1 MGEPETGEQ
10 RPETGKW
17 NALREREPRKT
28 QRGRDAT
35 KRHLKRK
42 DAKTQRSGRIHEE
55 RKKAGKDLL
64 AEPLFLPSCFPHSI
78 PPSLWPPEESTRNAM
93 NLKVGTVGRKLHG
106 DRSLLPFLLS
116 ALRAIIRCASGE
128 RATIPGRR
136 GRRRRWR
143 GTARSASLQG
153 SRRGAGKDGAFRPAA
168 HPGRADRTRRHRRY

>member
-64 AEPLFLPSCFPHSI
+64 AEPDNWREFAFI
-78 PPSLWPPEESTRNAM
+78 R
-93 NLKVGTVGRKLHG
+93 GF
-106 DRSLLPFLLS
+106 DRR
-116 ALRAIIRCASGE
+116 ALRPE
-128 RATIPGRR
+128 D
-136 GRRRRWR
+136 
-143 GTARSASLQG
+143 
-153 SRRGAGKDGAFRPAA
+153 SRRQLL
-168 HPGRADRTRRHRRY
+168 

>member
-78 PPSLWPPEESTRNAM
+78 PHSLWTPKIYAECDAV
-93 NLKVGTVGRKLHG
+93 KGLHCMLFP
-106 DRSLLPFLLS
+106 R
-116 ALRAIIRCASGE
+116 LRWEKEVR
-128 RATIPGRR
+128 
-136 GRRRRWR
+136 
-143 GTARSASLQG
+143 
-153 SRRGAGKDGAFRPAA
+153 
-168 HPGRADRTRRHRRY
+168 